1 LVYITHTR
9 LIRES
14 ESSVQTCAVI
24 GAQPARH
31 ICSQLLD
38 NDLRYAT
45 WMSSHDRQMTV
56 VARGRLRERQIVSLR
71 LVATEQVHRQAL
83 VRYFRDN
90 EIRGEQ
96 RNLVLRE
103 FYGPLDSQNAV
114 LAAHREYTKAVSSHV
129 CAADLLE
136 LCEDREGARL
146 LHQYE
151 YAYGLY
157 FAMHCDRARAR
168 STHRPYLLGALLPE
182 VKAGAK
188 GLREKL
194 LSGDDLPSPKL
205 SMSGRWLTSSRPAIR
220 PPEPTQSR
228 IVPSAGLAARRGSS
242 GSAVVRPADRAGG

>member
-1 LVYITHTR
+1 VTVAQ
-9 LIRES
+9 
-14 ESSVQTCAVI
+14 SSKAFK
-24 GAQPARH
+24 AR
-31 ICSQLLD
+31 SRRALLD

-45 WMSSHDRQMTV
+45 WMSAHDRRMTV
-56 VARGRLRERQIVSLR
+56 VAGGRLRERQIVSPR

-83 VRYFRDN
+83 VRYLRDN

-103 FYGPLDSQNAV
+103 FYGPLDSRNAV
-114 LAAHREYTKAVSSHV
+114 LAAHREYTQAVSSHV
-129 CAADLLE
+129 CTTDLLE
-136 LCEDREGARL
+136 LCNDREGARL

-157 FAMHCDRARAR
+157 FSMHCDRARAR
-168 STHRPYLLGALLPE
+168 NASRPYLLGALLPE
-182 VKAGAK
+182 VKAGAR

-205 SMSGRWLTSSRPAIR
+205 SMSGRWLTSSRPSIR

-228 IVPSAGLAARRGSS
+228 LAQSAGLAARRGSG
-242 GSAVVRPADRAGG
+242 GSAIARPAGRAGG